1 MLQSF
6 LDFTNLKKYY
16 FLFDITKELKYII
29 TSNEYDGE
37 MAEYGRR
44 RSPAKRVYWETGIE
58 GSNPSLSVL
67 IFPYISISYKFYSF
81 LFSHNFPM
89 STKN

>member
-1 MLQSF
+1 
-6 LDFTNLKKYY
+6 
-16 FLFDITKELKYII
+16 
-29 TSNEYDGE
+29 

-67 IFPYISISYKFYSF
+67 IFPYISISYKFYSVS
-81 LFSHNFPM
+81 FSHNFPM